1 MGEAVDY
8 IWALDAGGT
17 KTAASLY
24 SSRGDLIAKCRVGAG
39 NVFHKADAVRDELD
53 KAWIILCKQANLNAA
68 TVKEHT
74 LVSGGFAGM
83 PAPGAVE
90 FLQDVF
96 SDFYDCR
103 LSSDGYTA
111 FVGAFG
117 AGSGCMVSAG
127 TGMTGFVRG
136 GDQVV
141 HHASGWGFPCGD
153 RGSGAYIG
161 FEAMIAWQS
170 WLDDGPLLSSDGLH
184 SSDIMYSEL
193 VSLFSSGQGKVLG
206 WLEKARAIDY
216 AKLAPLVLDA
226 ASEGDVFAVE
236 IVDRAAQ
243 HIANLVLQLMREEPL
258 DLYLAGGIGIALS
271 SNIAARLAPEIGHV
285 QPVGD
290 ALAGALSIGL
300 GDVDPEFV

>member
-17 KTAASLY
+17 KTATSLY
-24 SSRGDLIAKCRVGAG
+24 SSNGDLIAKCRVGAG
-39 NVFHKADAVRDELD
+39 NVFHKAGIVRHELE
-53 KAWIILCKQANLNAA
+53 KAWIILCKQANLNDVSDKA
-68 TVKEHT
+68 HT

-141 HHASGWGFPCGD
+141 RHASGWGFPCGD

-170 WLDDGPLLSSDGLH
+170 WLDDGPLLSRDGPH

-193 VSLFSSGQGKVLG
+193 VSLFSADQGKVLG
-206 WLEKARAIDY
+206 WLEQAGAVDY
-216 AKLAPLVLDA
+216 AKLAPLVLGA
-226 ASEGDVFAVE
+226 ASQGDVFAME

-243 HIANLVLQLMREEPL
+243 HIADLVLQLMRGEQ
-258 DLYLAGGIGIALS
+258 LYLNLAGGIGIALS
-271 SNIAARLAPEIGHV
+271 SNIATRLASEIV
-285 QPVGD
+285 LVEPDGD
-290 ALAGALSIGL
+290 ALKGALSIGL